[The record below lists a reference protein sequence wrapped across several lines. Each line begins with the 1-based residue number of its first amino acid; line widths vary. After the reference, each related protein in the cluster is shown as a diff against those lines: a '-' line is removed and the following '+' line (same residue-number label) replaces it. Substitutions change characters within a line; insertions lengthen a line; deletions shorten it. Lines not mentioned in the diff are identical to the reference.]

1 LSRTGSFVIDGAP
14 IQRDSLHTVWLAFR
28 SEVASFMEART
39 TSDALLSRPGLDAA
53 GRALL
58 FNEART
64 ANTFAPTP
72 VTDDELAEI

>member
-1 LSRTGSFVIDGAP
+1 
-14 IQRDSLHTVWLAFR
+14 
-28 SEVASFMEART
+28 MEART
-39 TSDALLSRPGLDAA
+39 TSEALLSRPGLDAA